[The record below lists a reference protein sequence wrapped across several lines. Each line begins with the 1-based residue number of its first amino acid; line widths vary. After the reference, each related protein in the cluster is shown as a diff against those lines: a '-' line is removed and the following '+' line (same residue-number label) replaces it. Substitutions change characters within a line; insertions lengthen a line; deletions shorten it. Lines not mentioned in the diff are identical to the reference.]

1 MSNDPAPVNTT
12 QYPNKP
18 CDPRAIHDKYPPIGT
33 TIPKAPLIT
42 PPPKDSP

>member
-1 MSNDPAPVNTT
+1 MSEEIPVEQTT

-33 TIPKAPLIT
+33 
-42 PPPKDSP
+42 PPPKPPAP

>member
-1 MSNDPAPVNTT
+1 MSTDSPSTEIPVEQTT

-33 TIPKAPLIT
+33 
-42 PPPKDSP
+42 PPPKPEKGN